1 MKRKLML
8 MSDKKINPSR
18 IATSPPKIINNT
30 FIVSNSYDSYRKS
43 GNFETFGTQDHELLD
58 ILERVR

>member
-30 FIVSNSYDSYRKS
+30 FIVSNSYDPYRKS
-43 GNFETFGTQDHELLD
+43 GNFETFDTQDRELLD

>member
-8 MSDKKINPSR
+8 MSGKKIKPSR

-30 FIVSNSYDSYRKS
+30 FIVCNSYDSYRKS
-43 GNFETFGTQDHELLD
+43 GNFETFNTQDRELLD

>member
-8 MSDKKINPSR
+8 MSGKKINPSR

-43 GNFETFGTQDHELLD
+43 GNFETFNTQDRELLD